1 MLDGSAVSARIAAL
15 AAGGWALTSLLWAS
29 DALRRRSAM
38 HTLHRRTV
46 ELLLNALS
54 AEDTETERHSR
65 RVADLSYALAQSA
78 GLRGRALRTLRVAA
92 LLHDM
97 GKIDDRFFDIVHS
110 RRRLT
115 REQQAEIRHH
125 PHQSAHILEPLEGE
139 HPGLRAI
146 VCGHHERWDGAG
158 YPGGLRGEQIPLGAR
173 IIAVA
178 DAFDAMTQSR
188 PYRDAMEPARA
199 IEELRSDAG
208 AQFDPWLVDLAGS
221 PPVRDAWEA
230 VVRRPLVRS
239 GERNGPRGRER

>member
-1 MLDGSAVSARIAAL
+1 MPDGTGPYARLAAV
-15 AAGGWALTSLLWAS
+15 AAGGWALTSLLWAA

-54 AEDTETERHSR
+54 AENAETERHSR
-65 RVADLSYALAQSA
+65 RVADLSYALAQAA
-78 GLRGRALRTLRVAA
+78 GLRGRTLRTLRVAA

-110 RRRLT
+110 RERLT

-125 PHQSAHILEPLEGE
+125 PHQSAYILEPLEGE
-139 HPGLRAI
+139 HRGLRAI
-146 VCGHHERWDGAG
+146 VCGHHERWDGGG
-158 YPGGLRGEQIPLGAR
+158 YPDGLQGEEIPLGAR

-188 PYRDAMEPARA
+188 PYRGAMDTARA
-199 IEELRSDAG
+199 LEELRSDAG
-208 AQFDPWLVDLAGS
+208 AQFDPRLVDLAAS
-221 PPVRDAWEA
+221 PRVRTAWEA
-230 VVRRPLVRS
+230 VVRRPLLRS
-239 GERNGPRGRER
+239 GERNGPRGRGR